1 LFEIFLIDNAEKTCL
16 KVKELEIKW
25 NEAIPENIR
34 GKIKMVSYSLYSEED
49 YLGCCCLLPF

>member
-34 GKIKMVSYSLYSEED
+34 GKLNGLIFMI
-49 YLGCCCLLPF
+49 F